1 MCLVHFPSQ
10 CYHLSNRWASRFL
23 WNVLCSRGLKKQ
35 KEKKKEEFY
44 TRNLDETS
52 SLFFSLW
59 PWFIVFLSY
68 TQSEDDFSLSGIALT
83 ALYFHTDSRLLI
95 SGDQSGMVKCHS
107 KSAQHMHK
115 QIYPLVD
122 AFVYAQNVYGFL
134 TIFSICRFAFLNL
147 NLSHMLRTVLCLSKV
162 WLMFWFYFF
171 G

>member
-1 MCLVHFPSQ
+1 MKLVA
-10 CYHLSNRWASRFL
+10 Y
-23 WNVLCSRGLKKQ
+23 
-35 KEKKKEEFY
+35 
-44 TRNLDETS
+44 
-52 SLFFSLW
+52 FSPFG

-107 KSAQHMHK
+107 ESTQHMRK
-115 QIYPLVD
+115 QIYSLVD
-122 AFVYAQNVYGFL
+122 AFVYAQNIYGFL
-134 TIFSICRFAFLNL
+134 TIFSICRFASLNL

-162 WLMFWFYFF
+162 WLNPWCYVLFYFF